1 MRSVGMPNMGQIE
14 EEQDEDQMSSHAGS
28 QSQDHELGT
37 LKTDPEHEVAQS
49 RHSINEGDDLDN
61 PTLANH
67 QSHHIKWPSE
77 EPNHQYSDIL

>member
-1 MRSVGMPNMGQIE
+1 MSEGLGRSVGMPNMGQIE

-37 LKTDPEHEVAQS
+37 LKTDPEDPNYAEVAVS
-49 RHSINEGDDLDN
+49 RHSINEGDDHDN

-67 QSHHIKWPSE
+67 QSHHIK
-77 EPNHQYSDIL
+77 